1 MRIVA
6 IADTHLR
13 HAKLDVPDGD
23 VLVHAGDLLAHG
35 TLDELARATDWLRA
49 MPHRTKVVVAGNHE
63 VCLQRDRDRERAR
76 AMLDGFVY
84 LEDAAA
90 TIDGLVFWGSPWQ
103 PRFAFWAFGLAR
115 GPELAAKWALV
126 PDRVDVLVT
135 HGPPRGFG
143 DRVRIFGSER
153 HVGDDDLLRRV
164 REVRPRLHLFG
175 HIHQD
180 PGRWS
185 ESGNENESQTI
196 FANVTTDDGTLPASI
211 FDL

>member
-6 IADTHLR
+6 VADTHLR

-23 VLVHAGDLLAHG
+23 VLVHAGDLLGHG
-35 TLDELARATDWLRA
+35 ALDELAGAVDWLRA
-49 MPHRTKVVVAGNHE
+49 LPHRTKILVAGNHE
-63 VCLQRDRDRERAR
+63 VCLERERDRARAR
-76 AMLDGFVY
+76 AMLEGFVY
-84 LEDAAA
+84 LEDSAV

-103 PRFAFWAFGLAR
+103 PRFSFWAFGLSR
-115 GPELAAKWALV
+115 GAELAAKWAQM

-143 DRVRIFGSER
+143 DRVRGLGFER
-153 HVGDDDLLRRV
+153 HVGDDDLLGRV
-164 REVRPRLHLFG
+164 RDVRPRLHLFG

-180 PGRWS
+180 PGRWT
-185 ESGNENESQTI
+185 ERNGDRETT
-196 FANVTTDDGTLPASI
+196 FANVTTDDCTLPAST